1 MANVRCTVEDV
12 ARAAGVSLMT
22 VSRAMNGKPGLGA
35 ATRRRVLETAARLG
49 YRPSRV
55 ARALAS
61 RKTSAIGI
69 ILPDMANPYF
79 AILAKGASDIA
90 RTADK
95 SLFIMNTDEDPDL
108 EFSALA
114 SLHSDGIAGII
125 LAGSRLPKARLL
137 DAISPFAAAVLIN
150 RDCPG
155 SRAGNVGIDYKKGA
169 SDAIVWLASSG
180 RKRIALLAGPRI
192 ATSARQRLAGYR
204 DGLDRSGLV
213 FEPLLVEGCIPNFD
227 GGMAATRALLGRSP
241 RIDAIL
247 AYNDL
252 AAIGAMRAVRSCGR
266 SVPSDIAVMGT
277 DDIPIAELV
286 APSLSTLHADISLLG
301 ATAMTMLLALEENRE
316 IPDYP
321 PQIPYLVIREST

>member
-1 MANVRCTVEDV
+1 
-12 ARAAGVSLMT
+12 MT

-155 SRAGNVGIDYKKGA
+155 SRAGNVGIDYKKRG
-169 SDAIVWLASSG
+169 
-180 RKRIALLAGPRI
+180 
-192 ATSARQRLAGYR
+192 
-204 DGLDRSGLV
+204 
-213 FEPLLVEGCIPNFD
+213 
-227 GGMAATRALLGRSP
+227 LGR
-241 RIDAIL
+241 DCL
-247 AYNDL
+247 ARL
-252 AAIGAMRAVRSCGR
+252 IGTKKNRPSRRA
-266 SVPSDIAVMGT
+266 T
-277 DDIPIAELV
+277 DRNFRKA
-286 APSLSTLHADISLLG
+286 APSRLSRRPGSKRPRL
-301 ATAMTMLLALEENRE
+301 
-316 IPDYP
+316 
-321 PQIPYLVIREST
+321 